1 MRVTPT
7 ETWQLLL
14 HLSYAGLPQ
23 QKWQSLCALEG
34 GCLGKGVGDFAR
46 AVQVG
51 MSNGGRACNSL
62 LDCGPRGRG
71 YAFNEQS
78 MVTHAQL

>member
-1 MRVTPT
+1 MSVTST

-14 HLSYAGLPQ
+14 YLSYPGLPQ
-23 QKWQSLCALEG
+23 QKQQNLCALEG
-34 GCLGKGVGDFAR
+34 GCLGKGMGDYAR

-62 LDCGPRGRG
+62 PDCGPRGRG

-78 MVTHAQL
+78 MVTRAQL